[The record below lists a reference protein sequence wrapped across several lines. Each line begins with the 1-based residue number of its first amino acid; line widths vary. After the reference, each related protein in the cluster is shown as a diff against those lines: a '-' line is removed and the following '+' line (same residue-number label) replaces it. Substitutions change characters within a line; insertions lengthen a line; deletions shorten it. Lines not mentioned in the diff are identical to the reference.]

1 MSIGRIVR
9 QRVRISGE
17 RLSHLAPCHAE
28 AASCKIGE
36 FVEPLRAEDSAALE
50 QLLRLR
56 RARIGGESVDEDIAV
71 EEFARHRPYRVL
83 ASWRSN
89 LHSGGSFLRNAE
101 DARAH
106 ARGFCRARCRT
117 PGRP

>member
-28 AASCKIGE
+28 PASCKIGE

-50 QLLRLR
+50 PLLRPR
-56 RARIGGESVDEDIAV
+56 RARIDGETVDEGIVV
-71 EEFARHRPYRVL
+71 EEFARTLPGVGLL
-83 ASWRSN
+83 AIKLPLRRE
-89 LHSGGSFLRNAE
+89 FLAKRRIRTSACSRLLS
-101 DARAH
+101 RAM
-106 ARGFCRARCRT
+106 
-117 PGRP
+117 PN